1 MKLAA
6 CCFLCWPMLCLSQA
20 QAGSV
25 LCRGGSGT
33 FDAQFRTGVAVHVGA
48 ARENG
53 AATLATRACEAKL
66 SWEKHEL
73 VVGTG
78 ASQIDLDAF
87 GVAFGNGE
95 PSAAF
100 QIKKSD
106 RDCCAEYRIY
116 SLTKP
121 PRLLRTIIGGESFIA
136 ADTDLDGRVE
146 IWAGDGT
153 VNGFE
158 SLTLS
163 ELDSVPTAVFRF
175 ADGKLLDVSS
185 EFPAYFDN
193 QISAARSG
201 IDPQDLQAFKNSDGR
216 LEEAFTPASA
226 ERLHRMRVV
235 KAKALEIVW
244 AYLYSGR
251 EPDAWRSLAEMWPPS
266 DVDRIRA
273 AILKT
278 RALGIV
284 RQADGS
290 ATDSPPGKM
299 KHAHIFDARS
309 FSGPS
314 RKLEVIPPKAILLEF
329 PPVPDASAQ
338 GEPEELLDLVIDAA
352 GKVRSAER
360 AGASKQV
367 PQAHIT
373 AAATWKFIPAFK
385 DGHAVAS
392 RTRISVSPK
401 Q

>member
-1 MKLAA
+1 
-6 CCFLCWPMLCLSQA
+6 MLCLSQP
-20 QAGSV
+20 QTGSV

-33 FDAQFRTGVAVHVGA
+33 FDAEFRTGVAVHVGA

-66 SWEKHEL
+66 SWEKQEL
-73 VVGTG
+73 IVGTG

-87 GVAFGNGE
+87 GVDFGNGE

-106 RDCCAEYRIY
+106 SDCCAEYRIY

-121 PRLLRTIIGGESFIA
+121 PRLLRTITGGESFRA

-146 IWAGDGT
+146 IWARDGA
-153 VNGFE
+153 VDGFE
-158 SLTLS
+158 GLTLS

-175 ADGKLLDVSS
+175 ARGGLLASS
-185 EFPAYFDN
+185 EFPAYFDD
-193 QISAARSG
+193 QIRAARSG
-201 IDPQDLQAFKNSDGR
+201 IDQQDLQAFRNSDGR
-216 LEEAFTPASA
+216 LAEALTPASA

-235 KAKALEIVW
+235 KTKVLEIVW

-251 EPDAWRSLAEMWPPS
+251 EPDAWRSLAAMWPPS

-278 RALGIV
+278 QALGIV
-284 RQADGS
+284 SQAHRS
-290 ATDSPPGKM
+290 AADLRPGKR
-299 KHAHIFDARS
+299 KQARIYDARS
-309 FSGPS
+309 PSGPG
-314 RKLEVIPPKAILLEF
+314 RNLEVIPPKSILLEF
-329 PPVPDASAQ
+329 PPEPDASAQ
-338 GEPEELLDLVIDAA
+338 GGAQKLLDLVIDAA
-352 GKVRSAER
+352 GKVRSAEG
-360 AGASKQV
+360 AGASKQIT
-367 PQAHIT
+367 QAQIA